1 MLPTMMS
8 LLTRFTALAVSAACL
23 PSASYADLRNN
34 QQIEDACYPIAAANE
49 ALARMPTFQTT
60 WNVVIKMFH
69 NKRKVMYEET
79 IFDNGIAYKRSAPS
93 GPWRSTPYSIVDNV
107 RRSDCHRL
115 REEVL
120 DGVNTVVIFYRKH
133 YPEYDPRYYRCTI
146 WVEIPE
152 YRNRKSDCVSV
163 DPVEVVEIKL
173 RWSYRTDIKAP
184 VIAPDNR

>member
-1 MLPTMMS
+1 MMS

-34 QQIEDACYPIAAANE
+34 QQIEDACYPMAAANE
-49 ALARMPTFQTT
+49 ALARMPAFQATRDL
-60 WNVVIKMFH
+60 VIKRPQ
-69 NKRKVMYEET
+69 KRSVTHEEMV
-79 IFDNGIAYKRSAPS
+79 FENGIAYQRRAPYA
-93 GPWRSTPYSIVDNV
+93 PWRSTPYSIVDNV

-133 YPEYDPRYYRCTI
+133 NPKFDPRFYRCTI
-146 WVEIPE
+146 WLEIPE

-163 DPVEVVEIKL
+163 GPVEVVEIKI

-184 VIAPDNR
+184 VIAPDER